1 MNPVDD
7 ERVRTLERAL
17 MEAHKARLTP
27 PWEPGWVQGV
37 MRDVRCAIKPH
48 RSAYREH
55 DVPHLVW
62 RAAGV
67 AAALAALLT
76 MSLWMGSPKTVS
88 EEAGLMAE
96 DVEMG
101 SLFFE

>member
-1 MNPVDD
+1 MNSVDD
-7 ERVRTLERAL
+7 ERLQKLERAL

-37 MRDVRCAIKPH
+37 MRDVRRGVTP
-48 RSAYREH
+48 RPSAYREH

-76 MSLWMGSPKTVS
+76 VSLWMGSPRTVS
-88 EEAGLMAE
+88 EESGLMAE